1 MKVFIIGQGYV
12 GLSIAAAAASA
23 GHQVVGFDINH
34 ERIQKLSKSISHIEG
49 ISDENLRELSGSE
62 KLLFSNDP
70 SLMADS
76 DVIIVAVPT
85 PLDSNRQPDLTFV
98 HNAVDSIIENAVSSA
113 LIVNESTS
121 FPGTLRDEIAARIA
135 LKSDIAHEFASAP
148 ERVDPGNPSFNVK
161 NTPRVVSGLSDKASA
176 SVSDFYSSFCDYVT
190 VVSSPEV
197 AETAKLLENTF
208 RQVNIALVNQM
219 ALITEKLGI
228 SIHDVVEA
236 AATKPFG
243 YMKFTPGLGV
253 GGHCIPVDPTYLLHT
268 AKKAGVPATFIELA
282 NQVNEEMGQK
292 IISIVESRIGG
303 SLIGKSVCVV
313 GITYKSDVAD
323 LRESPSVNLIT
334 QLRSKGS
341 IVKWHDNLVKKWNGE
356 ESSDVASDDIVI
368 VAVAHSDL
376 DRQKLLS
383 AKYVFDCTGKLSEF
397 DTF

>member
-23 GHQVVGFDINH
+23 GHHVVGFDINH
-34 ERIQKLSKSISHIEG
+34 ELIQKLSKSISHIEG
-49 ISDENLRELSGSE
+49 ISNEKLLELSGSE
-62 KLLFSNDP
+62 KLLFSSDP

-85 PLDSNRQPDLTFV
+85 PLDSDRQPDLTFV
-98 HNAVDSIIENAVSSA
+98 HNAVDLIIENAVSSA

-135 LKSDIAHEFASAP
+135 TKSGLAHEFASAP
-148 ERVDPGNPSFNVK
+148 ERVDPGNPSFDVK
-161 NTPRVVSGLSDKASA
+161 NTPRVVSGLTEKASK
-176 SVSDFYSSFCDYVT
+176 SVQDFYSSFCDYVT

-282 NQVNEEMGQK
+282 NQVNEDMAEN
-292 IISIVESRIGG
+292 IIRIVESRIGQ
-303 SLIGKSVCVV
+303 SLNGKSVCVV
-313 GITYKSDVAD
+313 GLTYKSDVAD

-368 VAVAHSDL
+368 IAVAHSDL

>member
-1 MKVFIIGQGYV
+1 MRVFIIGQGYV
-12 GLSIAAAAASA
+12 GLSIASAAASV
-23 GHQVVGFDINH
+23 GHQVVGFDINQ
-34 ERIQKLSKSISHIEG
+34 ELIQRLSKSISHIEG
-49 ISDENLRELSGSE
+49 ISNENLRELSGLE
-62 KLLFSNDP
+62 KLSFSNNP
-70 SLMADS
+70 SLMAHS
-76 DVIIVAVPT
+76 EVIIVAVPT
-85 PLDSNRQPDLTFV
+85 PLDSDRQPDLTFV
-98 HNAVDSIIENAVSSA
+98 HNAVELIIDNAISSA

-121 FPGTLRDEIAARIA
+121 FPGTLRDEIAARISA
-135 LKSDIAHEFASAP
+135 KSDVAHEFASAP

-161 NTPRVVSGLSDKASA
+161 NTPRVVAGLSDKASK
-176 SVSDFYSSFCDYVT
+176 SVYEFYSSFCDFVT

-253 GGHCIPVDPTYLLHT
+253 GGHCIPVDPTYLLHV

-282 NQVNEEMGQK
+282 NQVNEDMGQN
-292 IISIVESRIGG
+292 IISIVENRIGG
-303 SLIGKSVCVV
+303 SLNGKSVCVV

-323 LRESPSVNLIT
+323 LRESPSINLIS
-334 QLRSKGS
+334 QLRSKGAT
-341 IVKWHDNLVKKWNGE
+341 VKWHDNLVKKWNGE
-356 ESSDVASDDIVI
+356 VSSEIATDDIVI
-368 VAVAHSDL
+368 VAVAHSGL

-383 AKYVFDCTGKLSEF
+383 AKYVFDCTGKLAGF

>member
-1 MKVFIIGQGYV
+1 MRVFIIGQGYV

-23 GHQVVGFDINH
+23 GHRVVGFDINK
-34 ERIQKLSKSISHIEG
+34 ELIQRLSKSMSHIEG
-49 ISDENLRELSGSE
+49 ISDE
-62 KLLFSNDP
+62 KLLELNGSDKLFFSNDP

-76 DVIIVAVPT
+76 EVIIIAVPT

-98 HNAVDSIIENAVSSA
+98 HNAVNLIIENAASSA

-135 LKSDIAHEFASAP
+135 SKSDTAHDFASAP

-161 NTPRVVSGLSDKASA
+161 NTPRVVSGLTDKASA
-176 SVSDFYSSFCDYVT
+176 SVTDFYSSFCDYVT

-228 SIHDVVEA
+228 SIHDVIEA

-253 GGHCIPVDPTYLLHT
+253 GGHCIPVDPTYLLHA

-282 NQVNEEMGQK
+282 NQVNEDMGQK
-292 IISIVESRIGG
+292 VISIVESRIGG
-303 SLIGKSVCVV
+303 SLNGKSVCVV

-356 ESSDVASDDIVI
+356 ESSDVTSDDIVI

>member
-1 MKVFIIGQGYV
+1 MRVFIIGQGYV
-12 GLSIAAAAASA
+12 GLSIASAAASA
-23 GHQVVGFDINH
+23 GHKVVGFDINQ
-34 ERIQKLSKSISHIEG
+34 ELIQRLSKSISHIEG
-49 ISDENLRELSGSE
+49 ILPENLRELSGSE
-62 KLLFSNDP
+62 KLSFSNDP

-76 DVIIVAVPT
+76 EVIIIAVPT
-85 PLDSNRQPDLTFV
+85 PLDSERKPDLTFV
-98 HNAVDSIIENAVSSA
+98 HNAVDLIIDNAISSA

-121 FPGTLRDEIAARIA
+121 FPGTLRDEIAARISA
-135 LKSDIAHEFASAP
+135 KSELAHEFASAP

-161 NTPRVVSGLSDKASA
+161 NTSRVVAGLSDKASK
-176 SVSDFYSSFCDYVT
+176 SVYEFYSSFCDFVT
-190 VVSSPEV
+190 MVSSPEV

-253 GGHCIPVDPTYLLHT
+253 GGHCIPVDPTYLLHA

-282 NQVNEEMGQK
+282 NQVNEDMAQN
-292 IISIVESRIGG
+292 IIGIVESRIGG
-303 SLIGKSVCVV
+303 SLKGKSVCVV

-323 LRESPSVNLIT
+323 LRESPSLNLIT
-334 QLRSKGS
+334 KLRSMGS
-341 IVKWHDNLVKKWNGE
+341 LVNWHDNLVKEWNGE
-356 ESSDVASDDIVI
+356 VSSEILSDDIVI
-368 VAVAHSDL
+368 VAVAHSNL

-383 AKYVFDCTGKLSEF
+383 AKYVFDCTGKIPEF
-397 DTF
+397 ETF

>member
-1 MKVFIIGQGYV
+1 MRVFIIGQGYV
-12 GLSIAAAAASA
+12 GLSIAVAAASA
-23 GHQVVGFDINH
+23 GHQVVGFDINQ
-34 ERIQKLSKSISHIEG
+34 ELIQRLSKSKSHIEG
-49 ISDENLRELSGSE
+49 ISNENLLELSGSE
-62 KLLFSNDP
+62 KLSFSNGP

-76 DVIIVAVPT
+76 EVIIVAVPT

-98 HNAVDSIIENAVSSA
+98 HNAVDLIIDNAISST

-121 FPGTLRDEIAARIA
+121 FPGTLRDEIAARISA
-135 LKSDIAHEFASAP
+135 KSDIAHEFASAP
-148 ERVDPGNPSFNVK
+148 ERVDPGNPGFNVK
-161 NTPRVVSGLSDKASA
+161 NTPRVVAGLSDKASK
-176 SVSDFYSSFCDYVT
+176 SVHEFYSSFCDFVT
-190 VVSSPEV
+190 VVSTPEV

-253 GGHCIPVDPTYLLHT
+253 GGHCIPVDPTYLLHV

-282 NQVNEEMGQK
+282 NQVNDDMGQN

-303 SLIGKSVCVV
+303 SLKGKSVCVV

-323 LRESPSVNLIT
+323 LRESPSINLISK
-334 QLRSKGS
+334 LRSKGAT
-341 IVKWHDNLVKKWNGE
+341 VRWHDNLVTAWNGE
-356 ESSDVASDDIVI
+356 VSSDVASDDIVI
-368 VAVAHSDL
+368 LAVAHSEL

-383 AKYVFDCTGKLSEF
+383 AKYVFDCTGKLAEF